1 MSGRSAG
8 VFWIVSSAAGF
19 GAMAIFAKLAYR
31 DGVSLTTMLFLRF
44 AIAGALMAAWG
55 WAARVRWPRGRD
67 LALLVAMGG
76 IGYVGQAFC
85 YFSALQ
91 FASAGLVAL
100 LLYLYPA
107 IVTVLS
113 AVLSGRPVG
122 GGRALA
128 VAVALAGTAFA
139 VGGDLYSTT
148 EGIAF
153 GVGGAVIYSIYILV
167 GEGVMQ
173 RVAPMAAATVVM
185 LSAAASYAVMAAE
198 AGLFLPQ
205 SSAGWL
211 AVVAIALF
219 STLLAIFGFFKGLAK
234 LGAADAST
242 LSTMEPLI
250 TLGLAALVLGEQ
262 VTAMQLFGGALIL
275 GTVIYLARQ
284 PSRR

>member
-1 MSGRSAG
+1 
-8 VFWIVSSAAGF
+8 
-19 GAMAIFAKLAYR
+19 
-31 DGVSLTTMLFLRF
+31 
-44 AIAGALMAAWG
+44 
-55 WAARVRWPRGRD
+55 
-67 LALLVAMGG
+67 
-76 IGYVGQAFC
+76 
-85 YFSALQ
+85 
-91 FASAGLVAL
+91 
-100 LLYLYPA
+100 
-107 IVTVLS
+107 
-113 AVLSGRPVG
+113 
-122 GGRALA
+122 
-128 VAVALAGTAFA
+128 
-139 VGGDLYSTT
+139 
-148 EGIAF
+148 
-153 GVGGAVIYSIYILV
+153 
-167 GEGVMQ
+167 
-173 RVAPMAAATVVM
+173 MAAATVVM